1 MDNINFTMKDK
12 PAYSQT
18 VTVEKAQ
25 ILLRKAYPDDTV
37 DLFILNIL
45 AGKTATFTLN
55 GVTVIA
61 TLVVI

>member
-1 MDNINFTMKDK
+1 MDMITFTMTATK
-12 PAYSQT
+12 QT
-18 VTVEKAQ
+18 ETRSVEDAQ
-25 ILLRKAYPDDTV
+25 KLLRKAYPDDTV